1 MNIPGRGKAGDNY
14 GAGTKAAPLA
24 AFTQCFKSGE
34 KKSETVAATGHVF
47 VPEHPEI
54 FRRAGKKKKNEKEKS
69 QKMKLI
75 YQHSAD
81 PVVITV

>member
-47 VPEHPEI
+47 VPERREI
-54 FRRAGKKKKNEKEKS
+54 FRRAKKEKKNHRK
-69 QKMKLI
+69 
-75 YQHSAD
+75 
-81 PVVITV
+81 

>member
-14 GAGTKAAPLA
+14 GTGTKAPPLA

-34 KKSETVAATGHVF
+34 KKVKQWRPRGTSLSRST
-47 VPEHPEI
+47 
-54 FRRAGKKKKNEKEKS
+54 RRFSGGQKKKKANQKEKS

>member
-34 KKSETVAATGHVF
+34 KKVKQWRPRGTSL
-47 VPEHPEI
+47 
-54 FRRAGKKKKNEKEKS
+54 FRSTRRFSGGQTKKKNEKEKS
-69 QKMKLI
+69 QKIKLI

>member
-54 FRRAGKKKKNEKEKS
+54 FRRAEKKKRTKRKNHRK
-69 QKMKLI
+69 
-75 YQHSAD
+75 
-81 PVVITV
+81 